1 MRKIWLLMLM
11 ACTVMCTFTAC
22 SSDDE
27 GDSTSQ
33 LPVSGVNIPTSAA
46 VGSEV
51 IIRGFGFTASG
62 VNLYLENASKER
74 TKMDAAFSNSGV
86 TFTVPMTLVSGVYNV
101 ILTQSG
107 NEWTLGSITLTD
119 ADSPITS
126 PSLSDEAV
134 SPGSE
139 VTLGGSGYADGD
151 KIVLKAEGAEAI
163 EIAEATVTADG
174 LTFTLPADCPEGKY
188 TVSLVRGANSWVL
201 DNVVLKVQ
209 KAMRVKSIYM
219 DMGKMGFLLLELG
232 YDAEGRLVSAT
243 TDDMSLN
250 REFKYEGNTITAINP
265 DGMMEDLVYTL
276 QDGKIVKATAA
287 DAYDETEE
295 FNTWSYEG
303 DYLSSVTNPGKWY
316 EGMNL
321 TFAYNADGNLEDL
334 VGIGGFVHYVYG
346 DASLSAIPN
355 TIDPAIALHLQNLVF
370 GKEDAALA
378 FLLNK
383 TGNVSKKIPSSLQIS
398 VGQDETTGE
407 LIYQTYAITATMN
420 NNVLSIDCG
429 NALEAVGV
437 PNIKITY
444 EK

>member
-11 ACTVMCTFTAC
+11 VCTVMCTFTAC

-27 GDSTSQ
+27 GDSTPQ

-51 IIRGFGFTASG
+51 ILRGSGFTASG

-163 EIAEATVTADG
+163 EISEATVTADG
-174 LTFTLPADCPEGKY
+174 LTFTLSADCPEGEY
-188 TVSLVRGANSWVL
+188 TVNLVRGANSWKL
-201 DNVVLKVQ
+201 ENVVLKVQ

-219 DMGKMGFLLLELG
+219 DMGEMGNLLLDLG
-232 YDAEGRLVSAT
+232 YDAEGRLSNAAIA
-243 TDDMSLN
+243 DMELN
-250 REFKYEGNTITAINP
+250 WDFEYDGNTIKTVSCMAGI
-265 DGMMEDLVYTL
+265 DLVYTL

-287 DAYDETEE
+287 DIDYEPEE
-295 FNTWSYEG
+295 FNTWSYKG
-303 DYLSSVTNPGKWY
+303 DNLSSVVNLGKDY
-316 EGMNL
+316 YGMDL

-334 VGIGGFVHYVYG
+334 DFGMGGLHYTYG
-346 DASLSAIPN
+346 DASLSTIPN
-355 TIDPAIALHLQNLVF
+355 TIDPAIALHLPNFVL

-383 TGNVSKKIPSSLQIS
+383 TGNVSKKIPNSLQIP
-398 VGQDETTGE
+398 VTQDETTGE
-407 LIYQTYAITATMN
+407 LIYETYAITATMN

-429 NALEAVGV
+429 NALDEVGV

>member
-27 GDSTSQ
+27 DDSTSQ

-51 IIRGFGFTASG
+51 IIRGSGFTASG

-74 TKMDAAFSNSGV
+74 TKMDAAFSSSGV

-219 DMGKMGFLLLELG
+219 DMGEKGNLLLDLG
-232 YDAEGRLVSAT
+232 YDAEGRLSNAAIA
-243 TDDMSLN
+243 DMELN
-250 REFKYEGNTITAINP
+250 WDFEYDGNTIKTVSCMAGIN
-265 DGMMEDLVYTL
+265 LVYTL
-276 QDGKIVKATAA
+276 RDGKIVKATAA
-287 DAYDETEE
+287 DMYDETEE

-303 DYLSSVTNPGKWY
+303 DYLSSVINPGKDY
-316 EGMNL
+316 GGMDL

-334 VGIGGFVHYVYG
+334 DFGIGGFVHYVYG

-383 TGNVSKKIPSSLQIS
+383 TGNVSKKIPSSLQIP
-398 VGQDETTGE
+398 VAQDETTGE

-429 NALEAVGV
+429 NALEEVGV

>member
-11 ACTVMCTFTAC
+11 VCTVMCTFTAC

-27 GDSTSQ
+27 GDSTPQ
-33 LPVSGVNIPTSAA
+33 LPVSGVNIPISAA

-51 IIRGFGFTASG
+51 IIRGSGFTASG

-107 NEWTLGSITLTD
+107 NEWTLGSITLMD

-126 PSLSDEAV
+126 PSLSNEEV

-163 EIAEATVTADG
+163 EISEVTVTADG
-174 LTFTLPADCPEGKY
+174 LTFTLPTDCPEGEY
-188 TVSLVRGANSWVL
+188 TVNLVRGANSWKL
-201 DNVVLKVQ
+201 ENVVLKVQ
-209 KAMRVKSIYM
+209 KAMRVKSINM
-219 DMGKMGFLLLELG
+219 DMGEMGFLLLKLG
-232 YDAEGRLVSAT
+232 YDVEGRLVSAT
-243 TDDMSLN
+243 TDDMLLN
-250 REFKYEGNTITAINP
+250 REFKYEENTITAISLDDTKEN
-265 DGMMEDLVYTL
+265 LVYTL

-287 DAYDETEE
+287 DKYDETEE

-303 DYLSSVTNPGKWY
+303 DYLSSVTNPGDFY

-321 TFAYNADGNLEDL
+321 TFAYNADGNLENF
-334 VGIGGFVHYVYG
+334 VGDIHYNYG
-346 DASLSAIPN
+346 EASLSVIPN
-355 TIDPAIALHLQNLVF
+355 TIDPAIAIHLFNLIMS
-370 GKEDAALA
+370 KEDAALA

-383 TGNVSKKIPSSLQIS
+383 TGKVSKKVPVS
-398 VGQDETTGE
+398 VVLPIMDWDTGETTE
-407 LIYQTYAITATMN
+407 QTIDMNVTMN

-429 NALEAVGV
+429 PEALMNAYIPKVE
-437 PNIKITY
+437 ITY

>member
-1 MRKIWLLMLM
+1 MKKIWLLMLM
-11 ACTVMCTFTAC
+11 VCTVIGTFTAC
-22 SSDDE
+22 SSDDD
-27 GDSTSQ
+27 GDSTPQ
-33 LPVSGVNIPTSAA
+33 PPVSGVNIPATAA

-51 IIRGFGFTASG
+51 IIRGSGFAASG
-62 VNLYLENASKER
+62 ANLYLENASKER
-74 TKMDAAFSNSGV
+74 TRMDAAFSNSGA

-126 PSLSDEAV
+126 PSLSYEAV

-174 LTFTLPADCPEGKY
+174 LTFTLPADCPEGDY

-219 DMGKMGFLLLELG
+219 DMEEMGNLLLELG

-243 TDDMSLN
+243 TDDMSIN
-250 REFKYEGNTITAINP
+250 REFKYEENTITAINP
-265 DGMMEDLVYTL
+265 DGMDDLVYTL
-276 QDGKIVKATAA
+276 QDGKIVKTTAA
-287 DAYDETEE
+287 DAYDETEA

-303 DYLSSVTNPGKWY
+303 DYLSSVLNSGEGY
-316 EGMNL
+316 QGMNL
-321 TFAYNADGNLEDL
+321 TFAYNADGNLEDFCDE
-334 VGIGGFVHYVYG
+334 IHYNYG

-355 TIDPAIALHLQNLVF
+355 TIDPAITIHLLNWIMGQ
-370 GKEDAALA
+370 KEDAVLA

-383 TGNVSKKIPSSLQIS
+383 TGKVSKKVPVS
-398 VGQDETTGE
+398 VVLPILDWDTGE
-407 LIYQTYAITATMN
+407 ITVQTIDMNVTMN

-429 NALEAVGV
+429 PDALMNAYIPKVE
-437 PNIKITY
+437 ITY